1 VRSTLD
7 DISGTDGE
15 DAPGG
20 PVVVLVAAGGQPLLR
35 VFDPGDELV
44 LGRRIGTFELDDDRV
59 SRDHATVRFDGGA
72 WLVADRSSHNG
83 TFVDGV
89 RVDGELRRRGDCV
102 VRIGHSILLLVR
114 DGRGYHAAPADH
126 GDQIIG
132 PELARTYELV
142 RRQANDRTL
151 VIHGESGSGKELV
164 ARFYHD
170 IGPRAG
176 GPFVAVNCAAIPEG
190 VAERL
195 LFGARKGAFS
205 GAHDATGY
213 LQSAHGGTLFLDEIA
228 ELDLAVQPKL
238 LRALEMRE
246 VTPVGSNAP
255 IEIDIGVVAAS
266 HAELRIEVAARRF
279 REDLYYRLARST
291 VHLPPLRD
299 RKLDLAR
306 LVIREIAAV
315 DRRLAAH
322 ARLIETC
329 CVRPWPGNI
338 RELRGALRIAGIA
351 ARGAGRDV
359 VRFDDLPESA
369 GLPVADSGA
378 PAAPNGAIDRD
389 AIVAALADAGGV
401 VSVAARALGLHRT
414 QLYRLIE
421 KHGIER

>member
-1 VRSTLD
+1 
-7 DISGTDGE
+7 
-15 DAPGG
+15 
-20 PVVVLVAAGGQPLLR
+20 
-35 VFDPGDELV
+35 
-44 LGRRIGTFELDDDRV
+44 
-59 SRDHATVRFDGGA
+59 
-72 WLVADRSSHNG
+72 
-83 TFVDGV
+83 
-89 RVDGELRRRGDCV
+89 
-102 VRIGHSILLLVR
+102 
-114 DGRGYHAAPADH
+114 
-126 GDQIIG
+126 
-132 PELARTYELV
+132 
-142 RRQANDRTL
+142 
-151 VIHGESGSGKELV
+151 
-164 ARFYHD
+164 
-170 IGPRAG
+170 
-176 GPFVAVNCAAIPEG
+176 
-190 VAERL
+190 
-195 LFGARKGAFS
+195 
-205 GAHDATGY
+205 
-213 LQSAHGGTLFLDEIA
+213 
-228 ELDLAVQPKL
+228 
-238 LRALEMRE
+238 
-246 VTPVGSNAP
+246 
-255 IEIDIGVVAAS
+255 
-266 HAELRIEVAARRF
+266 
-279 REDLYYRLARST
+279 
-291 VHLPPLRD
+291 LPPLRD